1 MAEKMKSLLEGGP
14 LNALGEGAA
23 RFDRLIE
30 SVKLQQQPTPAQEPV
45 AAPAP
50 NPLLHA
56 SPGEEWAR
64 RFQSQ
69 AIGPEQWGV
78 SLGDLAPV
86 PKAMLVP
93 PMPTPDFVPE
103 RTTERAADLPPR
115 PAAPVLEAP
124 LGTQLGKQ
132 EKPRRSFLG
141 RLFHRD

>member
-1 MAEKMKSLLEGGP
+1 MAEKTKSLLEGGP

-30 SVKLQQQPTPAQEPV
+30 SVKTQQQQTPPAEPV

-86 PKAMLVP
+86 PKALLVP
-93 PMPTPDFVPE
+93 PMPTPDFVP
-103 RTTERAADLPPR
+103 ERAADLPPR

-124 LGTQLGKQ
+124 LGTQLGKS

>member
-30 SVKLQQQPTPAQEPV
+30 SVKAQQLPMPAPEPV

-78 SLGDLAPV
+78 SLSDLVAV

-93 PMPTPDFVPE
+93 PIPMPDFVPE
-103 RTTERAADLPPR
+103 RTAERAADLPPR

-124 LGTQLGKQ
+124 LGTKMGKP